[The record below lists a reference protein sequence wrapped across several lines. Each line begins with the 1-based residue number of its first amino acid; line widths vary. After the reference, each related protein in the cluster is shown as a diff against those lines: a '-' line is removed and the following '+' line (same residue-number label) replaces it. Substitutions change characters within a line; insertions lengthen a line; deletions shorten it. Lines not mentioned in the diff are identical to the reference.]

1 MVNKALK
8 DFQAEVTR
16 EAGYI
21 MKKGARYVTGEANIS
36 VRSTSKNMVQFYL
49 PAWCLRK
56 NLLFFKAVQA
66 STWR

>member
-21 MKKGARYVTGEANIS
+21 MKKGALYVTGEANIS
-36 VRSTSKNMVQFYL
+36 VRSTSKKWFSFTSQLGVCGKTFH
-49 PAWCLRK
+49 
-56 NLLFFKAVQA
+56 F
-66 STWR
+66 